1 MNEEDRMVIFAT
13 DEGLQHLSNSS
24 SWYMDGNFGLAP
36 KDFLQL
42 YVVRVKIQKTFI
54 TSIYCLLKNKNQKT
68 YEKMLTKIL
77 EKCSERQ
84 LYPDPTSFHVD
95 FEKSVINAVKSV
107 LGEHV
112 CINGC
117 FYHLTQST
125 HRMIQKLGLE
135 QIYREDE
142 SFSEFCRKLDGLAFL
157 PLEMVKDGMAHLKNI
172 MPDHANDLV
181 DYFDKTYVNGTYRQI
196 GIPGETNIRFRNCPP
211 LFPLEQWNTHDLTLE
226 DSDRTNN
233 QTEGWNNRF
242 SRLVGHKHPS
252 IWVLITKMRLEVA
265 TDETKLAQQSLGL
278 LSNKR
283 KLPHYEKNQK
293 LLKNLCLEIKEGN
306 KSLPEFL
313 TAIVHTI
320 RFY

>member
-1 MNEEDRMVIFAT
+1 
-13 DEGLQHLSNSS
+13 
-24 SWYMDGNFGLAP
+24 
-36 KDFLQL
+36 
-42 YVVRVKIQKTFI
+42 
-54 TSIYCLLKNKNQKT
+54 
-68 YEKMLTKIL
+68 
-77 EKCSERQ
+77 
-84 LYPDPTSFHVD
+84 
-95 FEKSVINAVKSV
+95 
-107 LGEHV
+107 
-112 CINGC
+112 
-117 FYHLTQST
+117 
-125 HRMIQKLGLE
+125 
-135 QIYREDE
+135 
-142 SFSEFCRKLDGLAFL
+142 
-157 PLEMVKDGMAHLKNI
+157 MVKDGMAHLKNI
-172 MPDHANDLV
+172 IPDHANELV

-211 LFPLEQWNTHDLTLE
+211 LFPLEQWNTHDLTLA

-283 KLPHYEKNQK
+283 KLPYYEKNQN

-313 TAIVHTI
+313 TAIAHTI